1 MLLGGKNIYL
11 TVNAGSSSL
20 KVAVFDEAAPDTPQ
34 LSVSVEGI
42 GTYDAH
48 LIPDGRYGSVDTQ
61 LIAASDHE
69 TAAKT
74 VIQWLK
80 AEGVN
85 TLDVRGVGHRVVH
98 GGEIYDSPTVID
110 DEVYERLYALVP
122 LAPNHTPVILQCLEV
137 FRQHFT
143 GVPHIACFDTAFFH
157 DLPAVAR
164 TIAVPVE
171 LRESGVRRYGFH
183 GLSYEYIL
191 SNFTQHEGEA
201 AAHGRVIMAHL
212 GSGASLAAVEDGKPV
227 DTTMGFTPASGI
239 VMSTR
244 TGDID
249 PGLIDYLLRERNMT
263 PTDISQLVYKQSGLL
278 GVSGTTADMYT
289 LLQQRH
295 ENEQASLAVDLFC
308 YTITKTIG
316 GYAAVMGGVDSI
328 IFSAGIGERSAV
340 IRRQITD
347 GLEFLGIVI
356 DDERNERGDRLISAE
371 HSRAGVHVIPTHED
385 TIIAIKTIRLCK
397 EVL

>member
-20 KVAVFDEAAPDTPQ
+20 KVAVFDEAAPHTPQ

>member
-1 MLLGGKNIYL
+1 MFL

-20 KVAVFDEAAPDTPQ
+20 KVAVFDEASTDEPR
-34 LSVSVEGI
+34 LSVSIEGI

-48 LIPDGRYGSVDTQ
+48 LIPDGEYGSVDTQ
-61 LIAASDHE
+61 LIAASDHGV
-69 TAAKT
+69 AAR
-74 VIQWLK
+74 VAIQWLK
-80 AEGVN
+80 AEGVASA
-85 TLDVRGVGHRVVH
+85 DVRGVGHRIVH
-98 GGEIYDSPTVID
+98 GGETYSGPVVID
-110 DEVYERLYALVP
+110 DEVYEQLHALVP

-137 FRQHFT
+137 FRQYFNR
-143 GVPHIACFDTAFFH
+143 VPHVACFDTAFFH

-164 TIAVPVE
+164 TIAVPAE
-171 LRESGVRRYGFH
+171 LRDSGVRRYGFH

-191 SNFTQHEGEA
+191 SDFTQHEGEA
-201 AAHGRVIMAHL
+201 AAYGRVIMAHL
-212 GSGASLAAVEDGKPV
+212 GSGASLAAVKDRKPV

-263 PTDISQLVYKQSGLL
+263 LTDVSQLVYKQSGLL

-295 ENEQASLAVDLFC
+295 EDKRADLAVDLFC

-316 GYAAVMGGVDSI
+316 AYAAAMGGVDSI
-328 IFSAGIGERSAV
+328 IFSAGIGERSAT

-347 GLEFLGIVI
+347 RLGFLGIVI

-371 HSRAGVHVIPTHED
+371 HSRIGVHVIPTHED
-385 TIIAIKTIRLCK
+385 TIIAVKTIRLCK